1 MVSAWATANHLVL
14 GQTSVDDRSNE
25 ITAIPQL
32 LKTLDVSG
40 CIVTIDAM
48 GCQTEIASTVIDQG
62 ADYVLALKKNQPQLH
77 QDVTRMFAEARKS
90 DFAGV
95 DHDYSVNKGHGRIE
109 TRRCWTV
116 SDSEYILLQRLP
128 PVAGTHQRGYD
139 RVKT

>member
-1 MVSAWATANHLVL
+1 MVSGWATANHLVL

-62 ADYVLALKKNQPQLH
+62 ADYVLALKKNQPQL
-77 QDVTRMFAEARKS
+77 T
-90 DFAGV
+90 
-95 DHDYSVNKGHGRIE
+95 
-109 TRRCWTV
+109 
-116 SDSEYILLQRLP
+116 
-128 PVAGTHQRGYD
+128 
-139 RVKT
+139 KT